1 MGRMAF
7 SRFSV
12 QRSPGLSSRLT
23 AVAALTLVLTGC
35 GSLNLGVSLPIG
47 RHTGVVVSVGGDGRI
62 GVGVGASAGG
72 GTVSVGTSGKLPA
85 GNNTDSEASKP

>member
-7 SRFSV
+7 SLFTV
-12 QRSPGLSSRLT
+12 RSAHGVRWRLWLAGLL
-23 AVAALTLVLTGC
+23 AVVLTGC

-47 RHTGVVVSVGGDGRI
+47 RHTGVGVSVGGDGRI
-62 GVGVGASAGG
+62 GVGVGVSAGG

-85 GNNTDSEASKP
+85 GHDSGAETTQP